1 MSIEMDLRVNL
12 TNTMQKVYVE
22 YALIL
27 MGLRT
32 GTYTFVYIYI
42 LIQKKFSFFF
52 PEIIHS

>member
-1 MSIEMDLRVNL
+1 MDLRVNL